1 MARSALTFAK
11 ERLYR
16 EVLREN
22 GLDRAWVAA
31 LFSRFANGQRELAEL
46 LFFLLDRLSDAP
58 QADIAENV
66 LFVLQTALQNG
77 LDPNYLY
84 EEHPSRVKNIMWEF
98 VAALRW
104 SIAVPRGIR
113 MLLEHGGD
121 PNLTVNDERV
131 FWLVDAFLEYCGAN
145 TPINVLYAWLVM
157 AAYGGNEDNLAYPP
171 FRMLADTLRDALKRF
186 ENYAFVFE
194 PASEGA
200 HRQANVLCIIDRRT
214 GEKIAVNETL

>member
-84 EEHPSRVKNIMWEF
+84 
-98 VAALRW
+98 
-104 SIAVPRGIR
+104 
-113 MLLEHGGD
+113 
-121 PNLTVNDERV
+121 
-131 FWLVDAFLEYCGAN
+131 C
-145 TPINVLYAWLVM
+145 
-157 AAYGGNEDNLAYPP
+157 
-171 FRMLADTLRDALKRF
+171 
-186 ENYAFVFE
+186 
-194 PASEGA
+194 
-200 HRQANVLCIIDRRT
+200 
-214 GEKIAVNETL
+214 